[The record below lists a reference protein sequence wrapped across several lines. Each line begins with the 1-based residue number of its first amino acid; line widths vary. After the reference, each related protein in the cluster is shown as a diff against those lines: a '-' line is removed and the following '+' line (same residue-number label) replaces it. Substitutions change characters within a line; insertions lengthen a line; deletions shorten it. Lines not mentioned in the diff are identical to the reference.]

1 MAENTKPAAHAAK
14 EDADAPEERHDY
26 VKDLNKE
33 IIKTAR
39 DRLKD
44 HAKKVD
50 STNGPSD
57 TVSGSTAK
65 DSADLLGQTLDV
77 YARAIPPG
85 PDDPYVDEK

>member
-14 EDADAPEERHDY
+14 EDTSDEPHDY

-39 DRLKD
+39 DRLKE
-44 HAKKVD
+44 AAEKLD

-57 TVSGSTAK
+57 TLTGSTAK
-65 DSADLLGQTLDV
+65 SAADLLGQTPDV
-77 YARAIPPG
+77 YARVIPPG
-85 PDDPYVDEK
+85 PDDPYIDEK